1 MFTDQKAALTKNYQ
15 DGLGITLRILS
26 GFLFALMVVMV
37 KMVSQDV
44 PLGEIVFFR
53 SFFALIPLVIFLFA
67 CNEFPTG
74 LCTKR
79 PLGHFFRSIF
89 GVTAMFA
96 SFAAIAR
103 LPVAEATLISYL
115 SPVLTAITG
124 VIFLGERATVFRA
137 GGIAFGLAGVVIL
150 ISPEL
155 DSPELNVARF
165 TGLLLGVVAAVF
177 TSLALI
183 FTRSLAR
190 GGESPGAIAFY
201 FSLTSTLSGFLTLP
215 GGWVIPEPQTLLF
228 LILAGFLGGFAHIAM
243 TLAFKYAEASRLAPF
258 EYTALIWALLAD
270 FVIFDLKLST
280 TFILAA
286 PMVLL
291 GITLASVE
299 TRLKPNHSTSE

>member
-44 PLGEIVFFR
+44 PLGEIV
-53 SFFALIPLVIFLFA
+53 
-67 CNEFPTG
+67 
-74 LCTKR
+74 
-79 PLGHFFRSIF
+79 FFRSIF

-190 GGESPGAIAFY
+190 GSESPGAIAFY
-201 FSLTSTLSGFLTLP
+201 FSLTSTLSGFL
-215 GGWVIPEPQTLLF
+215 
-228 LILAGFLGGFAHIAM
+228 
-243 TLAFKYAEASRLAPF
+243 
-258 EYTALIWALLAD
+258 
-270 FVIFDLKLST
+270 
-280 TFILAA
+280 
-286 PMVLL
+286 
-291 GITLASVE
+291 
-299 TRLKPNHSTSE
+299 